1 MKTRLFGVKLFA
13 LSMGIRE
20 VGTVSRFGENQYF
33 TSPVLWECEIGGRG
47 DAAEQPCGFQ
57 FTNMNDYGKSY
68 AYAKMEMEDPEEM
81 KSRKAQF
88 LIYKSLEKAD
98 SSIKRSQKTSWLKV
112 RIFKLKIKFG
122 KKMKKLKKSLLVV
135 SKCGATKVGVLQQ
148 WKRLFTA
155 RQEMLKITNV
165 FSTIQ

>member
-1 MKTRLFGVKLFA
+1 
-13 LSMGIRE
+13 
-20 VGTVSRFGENQYF
+20 
-33 TSPVLWECEIGGRG
+33 
-47 DAAEQPCGFQ
+47 
-57 FTNMNDYGKSY
+57 MNVYGKSY

-98 SSIKRSQKTSWLKV
+98 DSIKRSRKTSWLKV
-112 RIFKLKIKFG
+112 RIFKLKIKIG

-155 RQEMLKITNV
+155 RQAMLKIRTV

>member
-1 MKTRLFGVKLFA
+1 MDV
-13 LSMGIRE
+13 
-20 VGTVSRFGENQYF
+20 
-33 TSPVLWECEIGGRG
+33 
-47 DAAEQPCGFQ
+47 
-57 FTNMNDYGKSY
+57 YGKSY
-68 AYAKMEMEDPEEM
+68 AYAKLEMEDPEEM

-98 SSIKRSQKTSWLKV
+98 SSIKRSRKTSWLKV

-135 SKCGATKVGVLQQ
+135 TKCGAAKVGVLQQ

-155 RQEMLKITNV
+155 RQAMLKMTTV